1 MSSVLSSP
9 DSARAPDLG
18 DVIVRATAS
27 LIVVLD
33 RGGRIVQFNPACER
47 ATGYAFDEVR
57 GRAFFDFLVPPDDA
71 PGVRAVF
78 DRLIAGEFPNT
89 HENDWVTKAG
99 ARRRV
104 VWTNSAVVGPGG
116 AVELVVACG
125 NDVTDRRQIEVRL
138 RESEE
143 RYALAVRGAN
153 DGIWDWDLRA
163 GTLYVSARWRAMAG
177 CAGEPWD
184 ASPESWLA
192 RVHPDDRPRVR
203 EEIDRHL
210 AGQTPHVEIEHRM
223 RCGAA
228 EGAEA
233 VYRWYLVRGL
243 AIRNARGVAYR
254 MAGSL
259 GDVTDRKAVEER
271 LVREALYD
279 SLTGLANRVLIR
291 NRLEQVLA
299 RARRNPEARFAVLF
313 LDLDRFKV
321 INDGLGHWVGDEL
334 LVEVARRLQTC
345 VRPSDTVARLGG
357 DEFIVLLEDL
367 RADADAVRVAERVQE
382 LLKSAFVLGDHEVFT
397 SASVG
402 IVAGSGEYASVQD
415 LLRDADAAMYRA
427 KALGKS
433 RHELFDEAMHEQALA
448 VLELETDLRHAIE
461 RGEFFPVFQPIVA
474 LAGGALRGFEA
485 LVRWRHPDKGMVSP
499 AAFIPVLE
507 ETGLIV
513 PLGAWMLRESCRMLA
528 GWRARFPWVAA
539 AGVRVSVNVSGKQ
552 FARGDLAAEVRAA
565 LAESGLPPACL
576 ALEITES
583 VMMTNA
589 DASADVLRGLRELGV
604 TIHVDDF
611 GVGYSSLAQLH
622 RFPIDALKVDRAFVS
637 RLGKPGTDDD
647 RARDTTLVRTILAL
661 AHNLGMG
668 VTAEGIETEAQLEA
682 LKALGCTLG
691 QGYLFAKPLAAGDV
705 EAMLGREEAGTALK
719 IPA

>member
-1 MSSVLSSP
+1 MPSVLSSP
-9 DSARAPDLG
+9 DSARGPDLG

-33 RGGRIVQFNPACER
+33 RAGRIVQFNPACER
-47 ATGYAFDEVR
+47 ATGYTFGEVR

-78 DRLIAGEFPNT
+78 DRLIAGDLPNT

-104 VWTNSAVVGPGG
+104 VWTNSAVVGAGG
-116 AVELVVACG
+116 TVELVVACG

-177 CAGEPWD
+177 CAGEAWD
-184 ASPESWLA
+184 ASPENWLA

-223 RCGAA
+223 RCGALGELPGA
-228 EGAEA
+228 TDPGATDPGRRFGQSPGDSAPACQEGRTSEP

-243 AIRNARGVAYR
+243 AIRDARGVAYR

-448 VLELETDLRHAIE
+448 VLELETDLRHAIG

-485 LVRWRHPDKGMVSP
+485 LVRWRHP
-499 AAFIPVLE
+499 
-507 ETGLIV
+507 
-513 PLGAWMLRESCRMLA
+513 
-528 GWRARFPWVAA
+528 
-539 AGVRVSVNVSGKQ
+539 
-552 FARGDLAAEVRAA
+552 
-565 LAESGLPPACL
+565 
-576 ALEITES
+576 
-583 VMMTNA
+583 
-589 DASADVLRGLRELGV
+589 
-604 TIHVDDF
+604 
-611 GVGYSSLAQLH
+611 
-622 RFPIDALKVDRAFVS
+622 
-637 RLGKPGTDDD
+637 
-647 RARDTTLVRTILAL
+647 
-661 AHNLGMG
+661 
-668 VTAEGIETEAQLEA
+668 
-682 LKALGCTLG
+682 
-691 QGYLFAKPLAAGDV
+691 
-705 EAMLGREEAGTALK
+705 
-719 IPA
+719 